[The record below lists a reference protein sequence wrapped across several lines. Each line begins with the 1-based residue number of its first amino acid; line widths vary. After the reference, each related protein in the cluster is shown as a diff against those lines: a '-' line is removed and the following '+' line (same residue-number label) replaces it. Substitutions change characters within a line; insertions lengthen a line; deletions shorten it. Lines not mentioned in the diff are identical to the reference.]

1 MYQRASP
8 SDTRDG
14 DGATP
19 PHARWRPHLSPVQ
32 SCAAQRA
39 DTRRMLNA
47 MSSSRRTIA
56 AILALVAASAVAL
69 SPTAHAEDPTT
80 GRDTIPST
88 RLADPTVVAGEW
100 VWPVSGFRILTNF
113 IAPAHRYGP
122 GHRGI
127 DLALFGVRAVRSP
140 AAGVV
145 QFSGRVVDRD
155 LITIDHGNGL
165 VTTLEP
171 VTSPLAVGDRVGRS
185 EEVGVV
191 DEGGHT
197 PAGAVHFGVRWH
209 GEYIN
214 PMVLLGGVPR
224 AVLLPCCDELERRR
238 SAQPKTFRP
247 PLSSM
252 AP

>member
-1 MYQRASP
+1 
-8 SDTRDG
+8 
-14 DGATP
+14 
-19 PHARWRPHLSPVQ
+19 
-32 SCAAQRA
+32 
-39 DTRRMLNA
+39 MLND
-47 MSSSRRTIA
+47 MSLSRRTIA
-56 AILALVAASAVAL
+56 TLLALAVVCTMTL
-69 SPTAHAEDPTT
+69 SSPAHAKA
-80 GRDTIPST
+80 PSIGQV
-88 RLADPTVVAGEW
+88 AIPTVQATDPAVVGAEW
-100 VWPVSGFRILTNF
+100 VWPVSGFRILTNY

-127 DLALFGVRAVRSP
+127 DLALFGIRTVRSP

-145 QFSGRVVDRD
+145 QFNGRVVDRD

-171 VTSPLAVGDRVGRS
+171 VTSPLAVGDRVGRG
-185 EEVGVV
+185 EEVGVG

-224 AVLLPCCDELERRR
+224 AVLLPCC
-238 SAQPKTFRP
+238 Q
-247 PLSSM
+247 
-252 AP
+252 